1 MFRRVAYRHFMPLTL
16 ENLASVVSGAKFDEL
31 IGEVEGQFFDAK
43 SQPYKFGDGLDAKR
57 EFAKDVASFAN
68 AQGGYIIVGLTTKIS
83 SVNSGE
89 EIEGVHPIP
98 TTLLNIDQHIKLLKE
113 WLYPQPVGVQ
123 ITCVPFGAEPE
134 KGILV
139 VFVPLQND
147 RSKPFLITKTLTDK
161 KSTDVFIGY
170 VERRLDFIEARTV
183 VELHQAIRMGF
194 SVERE
199 LLARIDK
206 LEALMMEN
214 FTGAQKAEDTAEAS
228 SRLQERMLR
237 LMSEA
242 KG

>member
-1 MFRRVAYRHFMPLTL
+1 M
-16 ENLASVVSGAKFDEL
+16 
-31 IGEVEGQFFDAK
+31 
-43 SQPYKFGDGLDAKR
+43 
-57 EFAKDVASFAN
+57 
-68 AQGGYIIVGLTTKIS
+68 
-83 SVNSGE
+83 NSGE

-98 TTLLNIDQHIKLLKE
+98 TALLNIDQHIKLLKE

-123 ITCVPFGAEPE
+123 IACVPFGTEPD

-139 VFVPLQND
+139 IFVPLQSD

-194 SVERE
+194 SLERE
-199 LLARIDK
+199 LLGRIDN
-206 LEALMMEN
+206 LEALMMEH
-214 FTGAQKAEDTAEAS
+214 FTGAQMAEDTAEAS
-228 SRLQERMLR
+228 SRLQERILR